1 MLPYQKDPTKAN
13 VLFIQDLQHS
23 GCFAETMTLGE
34 TLRKRDQ
41 NDTLYVLVPR
51 QAQFATLARCAL
63 HSLLS
68 QYISPTRIV
77 MLKDGDDQPTPSATY
92 PFFFNFHEGKVRF
105 RTPSESVGTNTDERQ
120 QLLVRQYNPRN
131 VRFVTQTYDKETHEA
146 GILIKTSEITSSI
159 AGFDSKTVTPNVAD
173 AFAFLSDLYGVRL
186 EPGVEIKDYEVELQS
201 SITKWKQWSM
211 QNHNTFSK
219 DQVKQGTSV
228 AKEKP
233 DIGEFINPKRAFL
246 AAMLWGNVR
255 LSGTVLIHYIFTS
268 QEEDEDEDEEDEDEG

>member
-23 GCFAETMTLGE
+23 GCFAETMVLGE

-92 PFFFNFHEGKVRF
+92 PFFFNFHEGKVHF

-131 VRFVTQTYDKETHEA
+131 ARFVTKTYDKKIHEA

-159 AGFDSKTVTPNVAD
+159 AGFDSKTVTPNMTD
-173 AFAFLSDLYGVRL
+173 AFGFLSELYGVRL
-186 EPGVEIKDYEVELQS
+186 ELNVEIKDYEVQLQS
-201 SITKWKQWSM
+201 FITKWKQWSK
-211 QNHNTFSK
+211 QNHKIFSK
-219 DQVKQGTSV
+219 NQIQQGTPV

-233 DIGEFINPKRAFL
+233 DIDELTNPKRAFL
-246 AAMLWGNVR
+246 AAMLWGNVS
-255 LSGTVLIHYIFTS
+255 LSGTVLIHNIFTS
-268 QEEDEDEDEEDEDEG
+268 QEDDEDDEDDDEDEA